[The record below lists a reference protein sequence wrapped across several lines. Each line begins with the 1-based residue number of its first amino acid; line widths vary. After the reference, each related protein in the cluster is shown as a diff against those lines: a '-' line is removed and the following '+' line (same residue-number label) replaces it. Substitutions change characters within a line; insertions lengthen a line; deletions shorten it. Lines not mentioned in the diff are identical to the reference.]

1 MRAAGLS
8 QDLVRGG
15 HPGERY
21 LFRVVC
27 SQIFFDPSMRS
38 GTDRN
43 TPRRNA
49 LSVSSRNHPDRKKMS
64 KSKGNTQGPA
74 DFVDEFGADGLR
86 YWACHATQGIDT
98 GVDKGQMKVGRRLA
112 VKLLSVAR
120 FVLGMLPEGFTGGE
134 ITEPIDVAMTD
145 ALHQVSLRAEAA
157 FERND
162 YRGALVKIES
172 FFWHWCDDY
181 VELVKSRAYGD
192 SETAASA
199 HAALAQGLSI
209 LQRLLA
215 PFVPI
220 VAEESWS
227 WTHDGSVHR
236 EPWPGSNADAESI
249 TLHDGDPGPDAF
261 EFAADVLHQIRR
273 AKTSKHVGMR
283 TPVVQLTVL
292 GTADQLALFRAGSP
306 DLCAAGS
313 VEKVTEAQ
321 TGSND
326 GFRVEIELGDPP
338 PKAPA

>member
-1 MRAAGLS
+1 MPIPVWYAVDAAGNP
-8 QDLVRGG
+8 DWA
-15 HPGERY
+15 
-21 LFRVVC
+21 
-27 SQIFFDPSMRS
+27 QIIVPTAAQLPLDP
-38 GTDRN
+38 
-43 TPRRNA
+43 
-49 LSVSSRNHPDRKKMS
+49 
-64 KSKGNTQGPA
+64 QA
-74 DFVDEFGADGLR
+74 DVPE
-86 YWACHATQGIDT
+86 
-98 GVDKGQMKVGRRLA
+98 GQMKVGRRLA
-112 VKLLSVAR
+112 VKLLNVAR

-134 ITEPIDVAMTD
+134 ITEPVDVAMTD

-162 YRGALVKIES
+162 YRGALVEIES

-192 SETAASA
+192 SQTAASA

-209 LQRLLA
+209 LQRLLV
-215 PFVPI
+215 PF

-227 WTHDGSVHR
+227 WTHDRSVHR

-249 TLHDGDPGPDAF
+249 TLHDGDPGPDTF

-283 TPVVQLTVL
+283 TPVVQLTVV

-313 VEKVTEAQ
+313 VEKVTEVQSGA
-321 TGSND
+321 TKGSASRSSSATRHRRLRPDRN
-326 GFRVEIELGDPP
+326 
-338 PKAPA
+338 A